1 MAFDIVYSVLN
12 PIFNPFL
19 ALDPNPQNPILT
31 IFVVATIIS
40 FITTL
45 ANKLLVDQDEM
56 NRVQAE
62 MKEFQ
67 SELRAAQQSGDSKK
81 MAKMQAQQGE
91 MMAQQSKMMQSQFKP
106 MIVTMIPILLVFW
119 WMQQSAISGVI
130 VQMSPFAYYCSL
142 VPFWHWLGN
151 LLAFIAPIYGGTPVP
166 GYVIGWL
173 LWYMICTFGMSQVLR
188 KFMGFKQGF

>member
-12 PIFNPFL
+12 PIFNPLL
-19 ALDPNPQNPILT
+19 ALDPNPSNPVLT

-45 ANKLLVDQDEM
+45 ANKLLVNQEEM
-56 NRVQAE
+56 NEIQTKMKKFQAE
-62 MKEFQ
+62 MRE
-67 SELRAAQQSGDSKK
+67 AQQSGDSKK
-81 MAKMQAQQGE
+81 MAKLQAQQGD
-91 MMAQQSKMMQSQFKP
+91 MFSQQSKMMQNSFKP

-119 WMQQSAISGVI
+119 WMQQSTISGVV

-142 VPFWHWLGN
+142 VPVWHWLGN
-151 LLAFIAPIYGGTPVP
+151 LMSFIAPLYGGTPLP